1 MKQAK
6 DSSFTLFNRAKK
18 INTIILTSILP
29 VFLITVMAIGIFAY
43 NNSKKTISNEIEQKM
58 NHQLKETINSIQTD
72 LQKHGQIPASI
83 SRSVESLGKTM
94 KKDNFVSLTQKSIS
108 INEDTFGLGI
118 WFEPYK
124 YDATLKYFSP
134 YAFKENG
141 KPKYSDEYI
150 TTQYEYTKQEW
161 YTLGKNT
168 EKVVVWSSAYA
179 DAVTKVD
186 MVTAT
191 APFYDDNHNFIGVT
205 TADMSLVAI
214 QKKIA
219 GIKVGNGGKAVL
231 LSGDGTYLAGT
242 SKENIMKLKVSDN
255 SNKDIAEVGKKIVKD
270 KNGNAGYKDVDGKK
284 QVYYELVPET
294 GWIVA
299 LVMPESE
306 LYASLQN
313 LLLKITAILIVA
325 SILIIIVVL
334 LFSSYITKN
343 IKRVN
348 DLSFAIAEGDLTKI
362 LDINSKNELGE
373 MGSNLNKMTNN
384 LRKLVTSTIESLE
397 QVVAT
402 SEELTASSDQ
412 TQESAEE
419 ISLAIQKVAKGS
431 EKQVVIA
438 LDASRVAKEIFK
450 GIEQI
455 SQNVQQVTNVSL
467 ATFTKA
473 EKGNGVV
480 NSAVQYMNNISE
492 KVAISSQVVSVLGD
506 KSTEIGSIVSSIT
519 SIAEQTNLLALNAAI
534 EAARAGQQGRG
545 FAVVADEV
553 RKLAEQS
560 ARAAGDISG
569 LIHEIQSEIVNAV
582 QAMNNGTIA
591 VNDGT
596 RMVSEAGKSFAD
608 ILQDVNSMS
617 SQMQDIAAVVEE
629 ISAGTHNMLEGV
641 ENVSRI
647 SNESSGNSKNVSA
660 SSQQQ
665 TELMKEVASA
675 AENLTSMAEELQ
687 NSMSSFKL

>member
-1 MKQAK
+1 MKQTNNK
-6 DSSFTLFNRAKK
+6 NFKFFNKTKK

-29 VFLITVMAIGIFAY
+29 VFLITFMAIGIFAY
-43 NNSKKTISNEIEQKM
+43 SNAKRTISTEIEQKM

-83 SRSVESLGKTM
+83 SRSVEALGKVM
-94 KKDNFVSLTQKSIS
+94 KKEDYVSITQKSIS

-124 YDATLKYFSP
+124 YDSTLKYFSP

-141 KPKYSDEYI
+141 KPKYSNEYI
-150 TTQYEYTKQEW
+150 ASQYEYTKDEW

-168 EKVVVWSSAYA
+168 DKVVVWSSVYV
-179 DAVTKVD
+179 DPVTKVA
-186 MVTAT
+186 MVTAS

-205 TADMSLVAI
+205 TADMGLEYI
-214 QKKIA
+214 QKRISE
-219 GIKVGNGGKAVL
+219 IKVGNYGKAIL
-231 LSGDGTYLAGT
+231 LNGDGTYLAGD
-242 SKENIMKLKVSDN
+242 SNEKIMKAKITEN
-255 SNKDIAEVGKKIVKD
+255 SNKAIAELGQKIIKD
-270 KNGNAGYKDVDGKK
+270 KNGNDSYKDVDGKK
-284 QVYYELVPET
+284 QVYYEVVPET
-294 GWIVA
+294 GWVVA

-306 LYASLQN
+306 LYASLQD
-313 LLLKITAILIVA
+313 LLIKMIAILIVA
-325 SILIIIVVL
+325 SILVIIVVL

-348 DLSFAIAEGDLTKI
+348 DLSFAIAEGDLTKA
-362 LDINSKNELGE
+362 LDVNNKNELGE

-384 LRKLVTSTIESLE
+384 LRKLVMSTMESLE

-412 TQESAEE
+412 TQQSAEE
-419 ISLAIQKVAKGS
+419 IALAIQKVAEGS
-431 EKQVVIA
+431 EEQVVIA
-438 LDASRVAKEIFK
+438 TDASRVAKEIFI

-455 SQNVQQVTNVSL
+455 SQNVQDVTNASL
-467 ATFTKA
+467 ATFSRA
-473 EKGNGVV
+473 EKGNEVV
-480 NSAVQYMNNISE
+480 NSSIKYMNNISE
-492 KVAISSQVVSVLGD
+492 KVAVSSQVVSVLGE

-534 EAARAGQQGRG
+534 EAARAGEQGRG

-560 ARAAGDISG
+560 AKAAGNISG
-569 LIHEIQSEIVNAV
+569 LIHEIQNEIINAV
-582 QAMNNGTIA
+582 KAMNNGTVA
-591 VNDGT
+591 VNDGIK
-596 RMVSEAGKSFAD
+596 MVNEAGKSFAE
-608 ILQDVNSMS
+608 IVQDVNYMA
-617 SQMQDIAAVVEE
+617 SQMQDVSAVVEE

-647 SNESSGNSKNVSA
+647 SNEASGNSQNVAAGSEE
-660 SSQQQ
+660 Q
-665 TELMKEVASA
+665 TALMKEVANA
-675 AENLTSMAEELQ
+675 AENLTKMAGDLQ
-687 NSMSSFKL
+687 NSMRNFKL

>member
-1 MKQAK
+1 MKHTNDTNFK
-6 DSSFTLFNRAKK
+6 LFNKAKK

-29 VFLITVMAIGIFAY
+29 VFLISVLSIGIFAY
-43 NNSKKTISNEIEQKM
+43 NNAKKTISTEIEQKM
-58 NHQLKETINSIQTD
+58 SHQLKETINSIQTD
-72 LQKHGQIPASI
+72 LQKHGQIPASL
-83 SRSVESLGKTM
+83 SRSVEALGKVI
-94 KKDNFVSLTQKSIS
+94 KKDDFVSLTQKSIS
-108 INEDTFGLGI
+108 TNEDTFGLGI

-124 YDATLKYFSP
+124 YDSTLKYFSP

-150 TTQYEYTKQEW
+150 TSQYEYTKDEW

-168 EKVVVWSSAYA
+168 DKVVVWSSAYT
-179 DAVTKVD
+179 DTITKVD

-191 APFYDDNHNFIGVT
+191 APFYDGNHNFIGVT
-205 TADMSLVAI
+205 TGDMSLVDI
-214 QKKIA
+214 QKKISE
-219 GIKVGNGGKAVL
+219 IKVGNAGKAVL

-242 SKENIMKLKVSDN
+242 SKENIMKMKIN
-255 SNKDIAEVGKKIVKD
+255 ENPNKDIAGVGQKIIKD
-270 KNGNAGYKDVDGKK
+270 KNGNSEYKDVDGKK
-284 QVYYELVPET
+284 QVYYETVPET

-299 LVMPESE
+299 LVMPERE

-313 LLLKITAILIVA
+313 LLMKIITIVIVA
-325 SILIIIVVL
+325 SVLIIIVVL

-343 IKRVN
+343 INRVN

-362 LDINSKNELGE
+362 LDINNNNELGE
-373 MGSNLNKMTNN
+373 MGSNLNKMTSN
-384 LRKLVTSTIESLE
+384 LRKLITSTIESLE

-412 TQESAEE
+412 TQQSAEE
-419 ISLAIQKVAKGS
+419 ISLAIQKVAEGS
-431 EKQVVIA
+431 EEQVVIA
-438 LDASRVAKEIFK
+438 SDASRVAKEIFI

-455 SQNVQQVTNVSL
+455 SQNVQEVTDVSL

-480 NSAVQYMNNISE
+480 SSAAQHMNNISE
-492 KVAISSQVVSVLGD
+492 KVAVSSQIVSVLGN
-506 KSTEIGSIVSSIT
+506 KSTEIGSIVSLIT

-534 EAARAGQQGRG
+534 EAARAGEQGRG

-560 ARAAGDISG
+560 AGAAGNISG
-569 LIHEIQSEIVNAV
+569 LIHEIQGEIVNAV
-582 QAMNNGTIA
+582 QAMDNGTIA
-591 VNDGT
+591 VNGGIK
-596 RMVSEAGKSFAD
+596 MVNEAGKSFAD
-608 ILQDVNSMS
+608 ILHDVNYMA
-617 SQMQDIAAVVEE
+617 SQMQDISAVVEE

-647 SNESSGNSKNVSA
+647 SNEASGNSQNVA
-660 SSQQQ
+660 AGSQEQ
-665 TELMKEVASA
+665 TALMKEVANA
-675 AENLTSMAEELQ
+675 AENLTTMAAELQ
-687 NSMSSFKL
+687 NSMINFKL